1 MKFSRLDSRCRGST
15 WAEVAI
21 ECEGELTM
29 TLATTF
35 LAAAFVVSSTLPL
48 EYDDCEVYSI

>member
-1 MKFSRLDSRCRGST
+1 
-15 WAEVAI
+15 
-21 ECEGELTM
+21 M